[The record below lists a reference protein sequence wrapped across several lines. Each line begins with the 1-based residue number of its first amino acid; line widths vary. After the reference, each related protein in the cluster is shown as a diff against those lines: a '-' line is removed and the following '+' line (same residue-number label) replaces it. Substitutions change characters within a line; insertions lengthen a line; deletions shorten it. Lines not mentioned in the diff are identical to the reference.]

1 MKRISTADSADLCH
15 SNKYDSTDWSFLGKE
30 IIGKE
35 QVDFIRKYTHNI
47 FIGKSIRKKRRYK
60 NKK

>member
-1 MKRISTADSADLCH
+1 MNSETKD
-15 SNKYDSTDWSFLGKE
+15 DSTDWLFLGKE
-30 IIGKE
+30 IISKK

-47 FIGKSIRKKRRYK
+47 FLGKSIRKKRRYK